1 MNAKQLV
8 VQVDGGYIKSYNK
21 NRQSFEALVSNIYKP
36 ENHKPGGVSKNGIGK
51 SGNISNKIYSASTL
65 KDRCKTIKAMTI
77 AAAKK
82 QGMSK
87 NTKITGLSDGASN
100 CWSVI
105 KTLEK
110 YSASVECILD
120 WHHIKMKFD
129 QLINQL
135 EYPCAGEAELLK
147 WKIWHGESKQ
157 AIDRLGKLYLELLGM
172 DCAEKA
178 HDLLNYLS
186 NNIAY
191 LTNYQ
196 LRKDSMLP
204 YTSSVIESTIETLVN
219 TRHKKK
225 HKAQWSREGAHNI
238 LQIRSSRAS
247 NKWDQEWNQVKQVFY
262 TPRVKA
268 A

>member
-1 MNAKQLV
+1 MLFIKLQLNS
-8 VQVDGGYIKSYNK
+8 II
-21 NRQSFEALVSNIYKP
+21 EMLP
-36 ENHKPGGVSKNGIGK
+36 
-51 SGNISNKIYSASTL
+51 
-65 KDRCKTIKAMTI
+65 KTIKAMTI

-87 NTKITGLSDGASN
+87 NTNITGLSDGASN
-100 CWSVI
+100 CCSVI

-110 YSASVECILD
+110 YSSSVECILD

-135 EYPCAGEAELLK
+135 EDPYAGEAESLK
-147 WKIWHGESKQ
+147 WKVWHGKSTQ
-157 AIDRLGKLYLELLGM
+157 ALDRLGKLYLALLGT
-172 DCAEKA
+172 DYADKA
-178 HDLLNYLS
+178 HDLLKYLS
-186 NNIAY
+186 NNIDY

-196 LRKDSMLP
+196 LRKESMLP

-247 NKWDQEWNQVKQVFY
+247 KKWDQEWVQAKQKFY
-262 TPRVKA
+262 IPKAKA

>member
-1 MNAKQLV
+1 
-8 VQVDGGYIKSYNK
+8 
-21 NRQSFEALVSNIYKP
+21 
-36 ENHKPGGVSKNGIGK
+36 
-51 SGNISNKIYSASTL
+51 
-65 KDRCKTIKAMTI
+65 MTV

-87 NTKITGLSDGASN
+87 KTRITGLSDGASN
-100 CWSVI
+100 CWNTI
-105 KTLEK
+105 KTLDK
-110 YSASVECILD
+110 YCSSVEYILD

-135 EYPCAGEAELLK
+135 EDPYAGEAESLK
-147 WKIWHGESKQ
+147 WKVWHGKSTQ
-157 AIDRLGKLYLELLGM
+157 AIDRLGKLYLELLGT
-172 DCAEKA
+172 DYADKA
-178 HDLLNYLS
+178 HDLLKYLS
-186 NNIAY
+186 NNIDY
-191 LTNYQ
+191 LANYQ

-204 YTSSVIESTIETLVN
+204 YTSSIIESTIETLVN

-247 NKWDQEWNQVKQVFY
+247 NKWQEEWNEAKQRFY
-262 TPRVKA
+262 IPKVKA